1 MKKFLV
7 CLLFLMSISPS
18 LALAQV
24 KKTFTIGITP
34 WTSDPDYDR
43 NIQGF
48 KDGLAEKGYREGKNV
63 KYILKNPQ
71 ANVDNQIEIIQSF
84 VDQKVDLIYSLT
96 TPGTLIAKGVTSNT
110 PIVFSIVTYPV
121 ETGVVES
128 LTSSGNNLT
137 GTRNYVPASRQ
148 YFYFE
153 KIYPNTKTLAFVY
166 RKGEPNSVI
175 QYQEFKEYL
184 DKRKITLLD
193 IAAIDL
199 DDIREKLKSNG
210 EKIDALFGAC
220 GTLIQVGGAE
230 VINEFS
236 RQFKKP
242 SFSCIEEGVRTGAL
256 TGVVKDIYAIGKASG
271 EKAALILEGVEPS
284 RIQVEAP
291 TEDVLIVNT
300 KTAKELGLTVPS
312 DVLSKAK
319 EIIDH

>member
-34 WTSDPDYDR
+34 WASNPDYDR

-71 ANVDNQIEIIQSF
+71 ANVDSQIEIVQSF

-184 DKRKITLLD
+184 DKRKVALMD
-193 IAAIDL
+193 MAAVDL
-199 DDIREKLKSNG
+199 DEIREKLKSNG
-210 EKIDALFGAC
+210 EKIDALYEAC
-220 GTLIQVGGAE
+220 DTLIQTGGAE

-236 RQFKKP
+236 SQFKKP
-242 SFSCIEEGVRTGAL
+242 NFSCIKDGIQKGAL
-256 TGVVKDIYAIGKASG
+256 IGVVKDIYSIGKVSG

-300 KTAKELGLTVPS
+300 KTAQELGLTIPS
-312 DVLSKAK
+312 DILGKAK